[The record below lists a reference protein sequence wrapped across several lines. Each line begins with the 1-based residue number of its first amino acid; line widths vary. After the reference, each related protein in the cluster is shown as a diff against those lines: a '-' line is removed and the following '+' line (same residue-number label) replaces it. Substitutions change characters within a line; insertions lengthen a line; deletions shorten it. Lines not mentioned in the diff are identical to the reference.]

1 VTDASER
8 RDVVIGIVLVLAAS
22 TVFSAVDGLSK
33 ILADTQSVAQIVW
46 ARYVLALP
54 MLLVTTRPSGWSR
67 LFRTARPMQQIA
79 RGLTPLV
86 ISITMVYGVRY
97 LPLAEATVILFAAP
111 FLVVALAVP
120 LLKERVPLASWIGVI
135 IGFMSVVIVVRPG
148 FNELSPYAALPL
160 LGAVF
165 FALLQLITRQL
176 GAAGERPTTTLAWT
190 LVVGSIAS
198 TPFAVA
204 GWEPLT
210 SNAWMVMIGLGFVFG
225 VSQLLMIAA
234 LSYAPAGVLA
244 PFNYMQIISAV
255 VFGIVVF
262 GDVPDAWSFVGIAIM
277 IGAGIYVLR
286 KDTAKPRSGS

>member
-1 VTDASER
+1 V
-8 RDVVIGIVLVLAAS
+8 
-22 TVFSAVDGLSK
+22 
-33 ILADTQSVAQIVW
+33 
-46 ARYVLALP
+46 
-54 MLLVTTRPSGWSR
+54 
-67 LFRTARPMQQIA
+67 QQIA

-97 LPLAEATVILFAAP
+97 LPLAEATVILFTAP
-111 FLVVALAVP
+111 FFVVALAIP
-120 LLKERVPLASWIGVI
+120 LLKEKVPPASWIGVI
-135 IGFMSVVIVVRPG
+135 VGFIAVVIVVRPG
-148 FNELSPYAALPL
+148 FQELSPYAALPL

-165 FALLQLITRQL
+165 FALLQLNTRQL
-176 GAAGERPTTTLAWT
+176 GAAGEKPTTTLAWT
-190 LVVGSIAS
+190 LAVGGLVS
-198 TPFAVA
+198 TPFAIA
-204 GWEPLT
+204 AWEPLST
-210 SNAWMVMIGLGFVFG
+210 NAWLVMIGLGLVFG

-262 GDVPDAWSFVGIAIM
+262 GDIPDAWSFVGIAIM